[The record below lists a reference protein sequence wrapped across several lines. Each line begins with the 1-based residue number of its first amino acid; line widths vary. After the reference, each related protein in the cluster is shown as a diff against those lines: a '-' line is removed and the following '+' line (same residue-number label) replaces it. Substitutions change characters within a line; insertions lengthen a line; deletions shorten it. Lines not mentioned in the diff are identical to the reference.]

1 MRPHR
6 GWRALAATALLLGA
20 TTDARAHGNE
30 PVGKV
35 TGDLSFAD
43 PAPAG
48 LSYEWT
54 IRMHRKQEAQI
65 VNAVGAKSWSE
76 PSNPDGLKGWT
87 HTSNWIALELD
98 DAATV
103 TITVEA
109 QQGVVV
115 TSGATAAAARSALI
129 PAVSLYS
136 GWDDTT
142 EVESHTFNSSGGFWS
157 TIVYETSAPNPK
169 SKPKV
174 VLKAKLA
181 AGRYSVVIGGIPRS
195 LGDPSAYPTPT
206 CDPVDPTCY
215 AYTGLQGY
223 RATIKTK

>member
-1 MRPHR
+1 M
-6 GWRALAATALLLGA
+6 AALLGA
-20 TTDARAHGNE
+20 AGVAGAHGNE

-35 TGDLSFAD
+35 SGDLSYGD
-43 PAPAG
+43 PAPLG

-54 IRMHRKQEAQI
+54 IRMHRKQTAEI
-65 VNAVGAKSWSE
+65 VHAVGAKSWSE

-87 HTSNWIALELD
+87 HTSNWVALELE
-98 DAATV
+98 DAAKV
-103 TITVEA
+103 VITVEA

-115 TSGATAAAARSALI
+115 TNGSTAAVARFALV

-136 GWDDTT
+136 GWDETT
-142 EVESHTFNSSGGFWS
+142 EVEDHRFNNVGNFWS
-157 TIVYETSAPNPK
+157 TVVYLGHASNPK
-169 SKPKV
+169 VKPKV
-174 VLKAKLA
+174 VYKAKLA
-181 AGRYSVVIGGIPRS
+181 AGRYSIAIGGNPRS
-195 LGDPSAYPTPT
+195 LGDPSAYPTNT